1 MEERKLM
8 IIIIIMTY
16 VILSQ
21 WVMISRHKQKIS
33 RLRQENDALWAKNIR
48 IGERLREYEIKK
60 YITSIIKD
68 RAIYVWIY
76 K

>member
-21 WVMISRHKQKIS
+21 WVMIGRHKQKIN

-48 IGERLREYEIKK
+48 IGERLKEYEVKERSK
-60 YITSIIKD
+60 
-68 RAIYVWIY
+68 
-76 K
+76 

>member
-21 WVMISRHKQKIS
+21 WVMINRHKQKIN

-60 YITSIIKD
+60 RSK
-68 RAIYVWIY
+68 
-76 K
+76 

>member
-21 WVMISRHKQKIS
+21 WVMINRYKQKIS

-48 IGERLREYEIKK
+48 IGEKLREYEIKTRSK
-60 YITSIIKD
+60 
-68 RAIYVWIY
+68 
-76 K
+76 

>member
-8 IIIIIMTY
+8 IIIIIMIY

-21 WVMISRHKQKIS
+21 WVMINRHKQKIS

-48 IGERLREYEIKK
+48 IEERLREYEIKK
-60 YITSIIKD
+60 RS
-68 RAIYVWIY
+68 R
-76 K
+76 

>member
-21 WVMISRHKQKIS
+21 WVMIGRHKQKIN

-48 IGERLREYEIKK
+48 IEERLREYEIKERSK
-60 YITSIIKD
+60 
-68 RAIYVWIY
+68 
-76 K
+76 

>member
-21 WVMISRHKQKIS
+21 WVMINRHKQKIS

-48 IGERLREYEIKK
+48 IGERLREYEVKERSK
-60 YITSIIKD
+60 
-68 RAIYVWIY
+68 
-76 K
+76 

>member
-21 WVMISRHKQKIS
+21 WVMISRYKQKIS

-48 IGERLREYEIKK
+48 IGERLREYEVKK
-60 YITSIIKD
+60 RSK
-68 RAIYVWIY
+68 
-76 K
+76 

>member
-21 WVMISRHKQKIS
+21 WAMISRYKQKIS

-48 IGERLREYEIKK
+48 IGERLREYEVKERSK
-60 YITSIIKD
+60 
-68 RAIYVWIY
+68 
-76 K
+76 

>member
-21 WVMISRHKQKIS
+21 WVIIGRHKQKIS

-48 IGERLREYEIKK
+48 IEERLREYEIKK
-60 YITSIIKD
+60 RSK
-68 RAIYVWIY
+68 
-76 K
+76 

>member
-8 IIIIIMTY
+8 AIIIIMIY

-21 WVMISRHKQKIS
+21 WVVIGRHKHKIN

-48 IGERLREYEIKK
+48 MGERLREYKIKK
-60 YITSIIKD
+60 RNK
-68 RAIYVWIY
+68 
-76 K
+76 

>member
-21 WVMISRHKQKIS
+21 WAMISRYKQKIS

-60 YITSIIKD
+60 
-68 RAIYVWIY
+68 RN
-76 K
+76 

>member
-8 IIIIIMTY
+8 IIIIIMIY

-21 WVMISRHKQKIS
+21 WAMISRYKQKIS

-60 YITSIIKD
+60 RNK
-68 RAIYVWIY
+68 
-76 K
+76 

>member
-8 IIIIIMTY
+8 VIIIIMTY

-21 WVMISRHKQKIS
+21 WVMISRYKQKIN

-48 IGERLREYEIKK
+48 IGERLREYEVKK
-60 YITSIIKD
+60 RSK
-68 RAIYVWIY
+68 
-76 K
+76 

>member
-8 IIIIIMTY
+8 AIIIIMIY

-21 WVMISRHKQKIS
+21 WVMIGRYKQKIS

-48 IGERLREYEIKK
+48 IEERLRE
-60 YITSIIKD
+60 
-68 RAIYVWIY
+68 
-76 K
+76 

>member
-8 IIIIIMTY
+8 VIIIIMTY

-21 WVMISRHKQKIS
+21 WVMISRYKQKIN

-60 YITSIIKD
+60 RSK
-68 RAIYVWIY
+68 
-76 K
+76 

>member
-21 WVMISRHKQKIS
+21 WIMISRYKQKIS

-60 YITSIIKD
+60 RSK
-68 RAIYVWIY
+68 
-76 K
+76 

>member
-1 MEERKLM
+1 M

-21 WVMISRHKQKIS
+21 WVMISRHKHKIS

-48 IGERLREYEIKK
+48 IEERLREYEIKK
-60 YITSIIKD
+60 RSK
-68 RAIYVWIY
+68 
-76 K
+76 

>member
-8 IIIIIMTY
+8 VIIIIMTY

-33 RLRQENDALWAKNIR
+33 RLRRENDALWAKNIR
-48 IGERLREYEIKK
+48 IGERLREYEVKERSK
-60 YITSIIKD
+60 
-68 RAIYVWIY
+68 
-76 K
+76 

>member
-21 WVMISRHKQKIS
+21 WAMISRHKQKIN

-48 IGERLREYEIKK
+48 IGERLREYEVKERSK
-60 YITSIIKD
+60 
-68 RAIYVWIY
+68 
-76 K
+76 

>member
-21 WVMISRHKQKIS
+21 WVMINRYKQKIS

-60 YITSIIKD
+60 RSK
-68 RAIYVWIY
+68 
-76 K
+76 

>member
-21 WVMISRHKQKIS
+21 WVMINRHKQKIS

-48 IGERLREYEIKK
+48 IEEKLREYEIKK
-60 YITSIIKD
+60 RSK
-68 RAIYVWIY
+68 
-76 K
+76 

>member
-1 MEERKLM
+1 MEERKLV
-8 IIIIIMTY
+8 IIVIIMTY

-21 WVMISRHKQKIS
+21 WAMISRYKQKIS

-60 YITSIIKD
+60 RSK
-68 RAIYVWIY
+68 
-76 K
+76 

>member
-21 WVMISRHKQKIS
+21 WVMISRYKQKIS
-33 RLRQENDALWAKNIR
+33 KLRQENDALWAKNIR
-48 IGERLREYEIKK
+48 IGERLREYEIKER
-60 YITSIIKD
+60 S
-68 RAIYVWIY
+68 R
-76 K
+76 

>member
-21 WVMISRHKQKIS
+21 WAMISRYKQKIS

-60 YITSIIKD
+60 RSK
-68 RAIYVWIY
+68 
-76 K
+76 

>member
-21 WVMISRHKQKIS
+21 WVMINRHKQKIS
-33 RLRQENDALWAKNIR
+33 KLRQENDALWAKNIR

-60 YITSIIKD
+60 RS
-68 RAIYVWIY
+68 R
-76 K
+76 

>member
-8 IIIIIMTY
+8 IIIIIMIY

-21 WVMISRHKQKIS
+21 WVMINRHKQKIS

-48 IGERLREYEIKK
+48 MGERLREYEIKK
-60 YITSIIKD
+60 RSK
-68 RAIYVWIY
+68 
-76 K
+76 

>member
-1 MEERKLM
+1 M

-21 WVMISRHKQKIS
+21 WVMISRHKQKIN

-60 YITSIIKD
+60 RSK
-68 RAIYVWIY
+68 
-76 K
+76 

>member
-8 IIIIIMTY
+8 AIIIIMTY

-21 WVMISRHKQKIS
+21 WAMISRYKQKIN

-48 IGERLREYEIKK
+48 IGERLREYEVKERSK
-60 YITSIIKD
+60 
-68 RAIYVWIY
+68 
-76 K
+76 

>member
-21 WVMISRHKQKIS
+21 WVMISRYKQKIS

-48 IGERLREYEIKK
+48 MGERLREYEIKK
-60 YITSIIKD
+60 RSK
-68 RAIYVWIY
+68 
-76 K
+76 

>member
-21 WVMISRHKQKIS
+21 WVMIGRHKQKIN
-33 RLRQENDALWAKNIR
+33 RLRQENDAVWAKNIR

-60 YITSIIKD
+60 RSK
-68 RAIYVWIY
+68 
-76 K
+76 

>member
-21 WVMISRHKQKIS
+21 WVMISRYKQKIN

-60 YITSIIKD
+60 RSK
-68 RAIYVWIY
+68 
-76 K
+76 

>member
-21 WVMISRHKQKIS
+21 WVMINRHKQKIS

-60 YITSIIKD
+60 K
-68 RAIYVWIY
+68 

>member
-8 IIIIIMTY
+8 AIIIIMIY

-21 WVMISRHKQKIS
+21 WVMISRHKHKIN

-48 IGERLREYEIKK
+48 IEERLREYEIKK
-60 YITSIIKD
+60 RSK
-68 RAIYVWIY
+68 
-76 K
+76 